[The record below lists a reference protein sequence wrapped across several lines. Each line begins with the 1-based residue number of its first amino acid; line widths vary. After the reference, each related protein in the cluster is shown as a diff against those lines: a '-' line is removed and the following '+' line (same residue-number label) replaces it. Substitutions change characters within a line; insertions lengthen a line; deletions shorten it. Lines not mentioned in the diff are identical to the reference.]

1 MDISKISQVLSNNNM
16 KEFNVEPNQEKIN
29 FGEVL
34 NEALNKVNDD
44 QIFADEMDRMLATGE
59 VDNVHEVTIAAQK
72 AQLTL
77 NLAVEIKTQ
86 LMDAYKE
93 IMRLQI

>member
-1 MDISKISQVLSNNNM
+1 MDISNISKVLSNNDI
-16 KEFNVEPNQEKIN
+16 KDFNVDKNQKKIN
-29 FGEVL
+29 FGEIL

-44 QIFADEMDRMLATGE
+44 QNFADEMDRMLATGE

-77 NLAVEIKTQ
+77 NLAVEIKSQ

>member
-1 MDISKISQVLSNNNM
+1 MDISNISQVLSNNNI
-16 KEFNVEPNQEKIN
+16 KDFKVDSNQEKIN
-29 FGEVL
+29 FGEIL

-44 QIFADEMDRMLATGE
+44 QLFADEMDRMLATGE

-77 NLAVEIKTQ
+77 NLAVEIKSQ

>member
-1 MDISKISQVLSNNNM
+1 MDISKISQVLSNNNI
-16 KEFNVEPNQEKIN
+16 KDFKVESNQGKIN
-29 FGEVL
+29 FGEIL

-77 NLAVEIKTQ
+77 NLAVEIKSQ

>member
-1 MDISKISQVLSNNNM
+1 MDIRNISQILSNNNI
-16 KEFNVEPNQEKIN
+16 KDFKVDSNQEKIN
-29 FGEVL
+29 FGEIL

-44 QIFADEMDRMLATGE
+44 QLYADEMDRMLATGE
-59 VDNVHEVTIAAQK
+59 VDSVHEVTIAAQK

-77 NLAVEIKTQ
+77 NLAIEIKSQ
-86 LMDAYKE
+86 LMEAYKD

>member
-1 MDISKISQVLSNNNM
+1 MDISKISQVLSNNNI
-16 KEFNVEPNQEKIN
+16 KDFKVESNQEKIN

-77 NLAVEIKTQ
+77 NLAVEIKSQ
-86 LMDAYKE
+86 LMEAYKE

>member
-16 KEFNVEPNQEKIN
+16 KEFNVESNQEKIN
-29 FGEVL
+29 FGEIL

-77 NLAVEIKTQ
+77 NLAVEIKSQ

>member
-34 NEALNKVNDD
+34 NEARNKVNDD

-77 NLAVEIKTQ
+77 NLAVEIKSQ

>member
-1 MDISKISQVLSNNNM
+1 MDISNISQVLSNNNM
-16 KEFNVEPNQEKIN
+16 KDFNVEPNQEKIN
-29 FGEVL
+29 FGEIL

>member
-1 MDISKISQVLSNNNM
+1 MDIKSISKILSNNSI
-16 KEFNVEPNQEKIN
+16 KDFKVDADQEKVN
-29 FGEVL
+29 FGKIM
-34 NEALNKVNDD
+34 NEALSKVNDD
-44 QIFADEMDRMLATGE
+44 QLYADEMDRLLVAGKI
-59 VDNVHEVTIAAQK
+59 DSVHDVTIAAQK

-77 NLAVEIKTQ
+77 NLAVEIKSQ

>member
-1 MDISKISQVLSNNNM
+1 MDISNISQVLSNNDI
-16 KEFNVEPNQEKIN
+16 KDFNVDKNQKKIN
-29 FGEVL
+29 FGEIL

-44 QIFADEMDRMLATGE
+44 QNFADEMDRMLATGE

-77 NLAVEIKTQ
+77 NLAVEIKSQ

>member
-1 MDISKISQVLSNNNM
+1 MDISNISQVLSNNNM
-16 KEFNVEPNQEKIN
+16 KEFNVEGKQEKIN
-29 FGEVL
+29 FGEIL

-44 QIFADEMDRMLATGE
+44 QIFADEMDRMLATGQ

>member
-1 MDISKISQVLSNNNM
+1 MDISNISQVLSNNNM
-16 KEFNVEPNQEKIN
+16 KDFNVESNQKKIN
-29 FGEVL
+29 FGEIL

-44 QIFADEMDRMLATGE
+44 QIFADEMDRMLATGQ

>member
-1 MDISKISQVLSNNNM
+1 MDISNISQVLSNNNI
-16 KEFNVEPNQEKIN
+16 KNFKVENNQENIN
-29 FGEVL
+29 FGEIL

-44 QIFADEMDRMLATGE
+44 QLFADEMDRMLATGE

>member
-16 KEFNVEPNQEKIN
+16 KEFNVESNQEKIN
-29 FGEVL
+29 FGEIL

-44 QIFADEMDRMLATGE
+44 QVFADEMDRMLATGE

-77 NLAVEIKTQ
+77 NLAVEIKSQ

>member
-1 MDISKISQVLSNNNM
+1 MDISNISQVLSNNNM
-16 KEFNVEPNQEKIN
+16 KDFNVESNQKKIN
-29 FGEVL
+29 FGEIL

-77 NLAVEIKTQ
+77 NLAVEVKTQ

>member
-1 MDISKISQVLSNNNM
+1 
-16 KEFNVEPNQEKIN
+16 
-29 FGEVL
+29 
-34 NEALNKVNDD
+34 
-44 QIFADEMDRMLATGE
+44 
-59 VDNVHEVTIAAQK
+59 VTIAAQK

>member
-1 MDISKISQVLSNNNM
+1 MDISKMSQVLSNNNM
-16 KEFNVEPNQEKIN
+16 EKFNIESNREKIN
-29 FGEVL
+29 FGEIL
-34 NEALNKVNDD
+34 NDALNKVNDD
-44 QIFADEMDRMLATGE
+44 QIFADKMDRMLATGQI
-59 VDNVHEVTIAAQK
+59 DNVHEVTIAAQK

-77 NLAVEIKTQ
+77 NLAVEVKSQ

>member
-16 KEFNVEPNQEKIN
+16 KEFNVESNQEKIN
-29 FGEVL
+29 FGEIL
-34 NEALNKVNDD
+34 NDALNKVNDD
-44 QIFADEMDRMLATGE
+44 QNFADEMDRMLATGE

-77 NLAVEIKTQ
+77 NLAVEIKSQ

>member
-1 MDISKISQVLSNNNM
+1 MDISNISQVLSNNNI
-16 KEFNVEPNQEKIN
+16 KDFKVESNQEKIN
-29 FGEVL
+29 FGEIL

-44 QIFADEMDRMLATGE
+44 QLFADEMDRMLATGE

-77 NLAVEIKTQ
+77 NLAVEIKSQ